1 MKFQFE
7 ERIQAVI
14 KQYYEVEAE
23 SEQEAL
29 EMVKQGHGFV
39 TSFTETDD
47 SGEGE
52 YKSLN
57 ND

>member
-7 ERIQAVI
+7 ERIKAVI

-29 EMVKQGHGFV
+29 EMVKQGDGYV
-39 TSFTETDD
+39 SSFTETDD

-52 YKSLN
+52 YKCLK